1 MNPKG
6 DDYVLRRANH
16 KGFKLELKDSL
27 QPKWCNSL
35 LQITHMFEYNTTYGL
50 WYLFET
56 KYHSTVS
63 KGRLS
68 VKQEGTHNEIR
79 N

>member
-1 MNPKG
+1 MFCDEPILK
-6 DDYVLRRANH
+6 V
-16 KGFKLELKDSL
+16 FKLELKEAL

-35 LQITHMFEYNTTYGL
+35 LQITHKFEYHTTYGL

-68 VKQEGTHNEIR
+68 VKQEEMQNEIR